1 MWSPRFEQ
9 VSGIHLA
16 VTELY
21 AQAKS
26 NMFMNGILSSAN
38 TDPSFTLSV
47 QTPAGLVEQPA
58 ITSISHVYFVA
69 FLTGVDRETLTF
81 SGARREKTPFFV
93 AVFS

>member
-1 MWSPRFEQ
+1 
-9 VSGIHLA
+9 

-81 SGARREKTPFFV
+81 SGARREKRLFCCV
-93 AVFS
+93 VFS

>member
-1 MWSPRFEQ
+1 M
-9 VSGIHLA
+9 
-16 VTELY
+16 TELY

-69 FLTGVDRETLTF
+69 FQDRLGTNIGKLKKE
-81 SGARREKTPFFV
+81 
-93 AVFS
+93 